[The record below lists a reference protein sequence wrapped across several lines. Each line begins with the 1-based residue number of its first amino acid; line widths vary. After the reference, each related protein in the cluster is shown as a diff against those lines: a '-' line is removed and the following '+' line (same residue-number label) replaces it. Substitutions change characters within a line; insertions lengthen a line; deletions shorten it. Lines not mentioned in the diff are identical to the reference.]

1 MRSHKPVTGR
11 NLIDESVA
19 KKLHQSESRRTSE
32 STLLAWCD
40 DRNVD
45 GTLWLVD
52 ATMVDR
58 VRLLLD
64 RIAPTHREAAGRLGL
79 DPTKLSK
86 SLNGVR
92 QFTLTEVTRIADLGH
107 VDVRWLLD
115 GQGPGPL
122 DQSGRVPA
130 DFREDA
136 RRRQYLEAAWD
147 LISERGV
154 HAVRVADIARASGTS
169 AAAVHYHFTSKQEVL
184 EAAMSFAA
192 ERASERQRTQ
202 LRGEDDAIERILQLI
217 DNQVPDTEQVR
228 REWSI
233 WLQFWSECALRPELR
248 PVHHLYYARWR
259 EAVERTVRRGREQGV
274 FRAVDPADVA
284 IRFTSLADGLGI
296 QVMTGSPSMTP
307 TRMREVLV
315 RFVET
320 ELLTESDRDGG
331 AAGRLR
337 SMPRADTVAREES

>member
-1 MRSHKPVTGR
+1 LSYA
-11 NLIDESVA
+11 VA
-19 KKLHQSESRRTSE
+19 
-32 STLLAWCD
+32 
-40 DRNVD
+40 VD
-45 GTLWLVD
+45 V
-52 ATMVDR
+52 AMVDR

-64 RIAPTHREAAGRLGL
+64 RIAPTHRDAARQLGL
-79 DPTKLSK
+79 HPTKLSK

-92 QFTLTEVTRIADLGH
+92 QFTLAEVTRIADLGRA
-107 VDVRWLLD
+107 DVRWLLD
-115 GQGPGPL
+115 GQGPGP
-122 DQSGRVPA
+122 
-130 DFREDA
+130 REESESRLSDSKDEA

-169 AAAVHYHFTSKQEVL
+169 AAAVHYYFTSKQEVL

-192 ERASERQRTQ
+192 ERAFERQRDE
-202 LRGEDDAIERILQLI
+202 LRGEADAVKRIFRLI
-217 DNQVPDTEQVR
+217 DSQVPDTEQVR

-248 PVHHLYYARWR
+248 PAHHLYYARWQ
-259 EAVERTVRRGREQGV
+259 EAVERTIRRGQEQGV
-274 FRAVDPADVA
+274 FRRVDPAEVA

-307 TRMREVLV
+307 PRMRELLA

-320 ELLTESDRDGG
+320 ELLVGSD
-331 AAGRLR
+331 
-337 SMPRADTVAREES
+337 

>member
-1 MRSHKPVTGR
+1 
-11 NLIDESVA
+11 
-19 KKLHQSESRRTSE
+19 
-32 STLLAWCD
+32 
-40 DRNVD
+40 
-45 GTLWLVD
+45 
-52 ATMVDR
+52 MVDR

-64 RIAPTHREAAGRLGL
+64 RIAPTHRDAARQLGL

-92 QFTLTEVTRIADLGH
+92 QFTLAEVTRIADLGH

-122 DQSGRVPA
+122 EESESRLSDSK
-130 DFREDA
+130 DEA

-154 HAVRVADIARASGTS
+154 HAVRVADIASASGTS
-169 AAAVHYHFTSKQEVL
+169 AAAVHYYFTSKQEVL

-192 ERASERQRTQ
+192 ERAFERQRDQ
-202 LRGEDDAIERILQLI
+202 LRGEDDAVQRIFRLI

-259 EAVERTVRRGREQGV
+259 EAVERTIRRGQEQGA
-274 FRAVDPADVA
+274 FRRVDPAEVA

-307 TRMREVLV
+307 SRMRELLA
-315 RFVET
+315 RFVKT
-320 ELLTESDRDGG
+320 ELLLGSD
-331 AAGRLR
+331 
-337 SMPRADTVAREES
+337 

>member
-1 MRSHKPVTGR
+1 M
-11 NLIDESVA
+11 A
-19 KKLHQSESRRTSE
+19 
-32 STLLAWCD
+32 
-40 DRNVD
+40 
-45 GTLWLVD
+45 
-52 ATMVDR
+52 DR
-58 VRLLLD
+58 VRLVLD
-64 RIAPTHREAAGRLGL
+64 RIAPTHRDAADRLGI

-92 QFTLTEVTRIADLGH
+92 QFTVAEVTRLADLGR

-115 GQGPGPL
+115 GRAPGPV
-122 DQSGRVPA
+122 DEGAWQPT
-130 DFREDA
+130 DHPEDA

-169 AAAVHYHFTSKQEVL
+169 AAAVHYHFASKQQVL

-192 ERASERQRTQ
+192 ERAFERQRAE
-202 LRGEDDAIERILQLI
+202 LHGVDDAVQRIFRLI
-217 DNQVPDTEQVR
+217 DNQVPDTGQVR

-248 PVHHLYYARWR
+248 PVHHLYYSRWR
-259 EAVERTVRRGREQGV
+259 ELVERTIRRGVAQGV

-296 QVMTGSPSMTP
+296 QVLTGSPAMSP
-307 TRMREVLV
+307 SRMREVLV
-315 RFVET
+315 SFVET
-320 ELLTESDRDGG
+320 ELLKR
-331 AAGRLR
+331 
-337 SMPRADTVAREES
+337 PNEES